1 VCRPSAEVSHLE
13 ISPSLP
19 RIRKLSQL
27 SISFIFIQFQ
37 EVSVKF
43 LKEELHVASEDSD
56 DLLMKVLSNFASKM
70 RKFSDDPVNQ
80 YLLFSQA
87 SNQLR
92 NMEIGDSVVARLLC
106 KVTEDCENYS
116 DHRKVQMLK
125 PFIAELNISRTDTSF
140 QAFIFCVKLTDV
152 WLSVESM
159 MYDSRVS
166 LGICQFNVFNNTASS
181 LLHAGDARKPDGS
194 SFRLSSRRSLV
205 EEETLV
211 PDEKSSCVDED
222 DDRAELFSIPSSAEG
237 DGEENHRILP
247 LAFSLQ
253 LNSRSE
259 KFPFGEGGFSS
270 RVLYEEFVF
279 HEKRNNEWIVEL
291 DLLSVEFD
299 AVYVL
304 MVLNELSKIKNKVID
319 FTAAVSEKV
328 PARTTANGSLVQ
340 RHDSIFFRKAACSS
354 AVQIHSH
361 DISFNINRLD
371 IILAS
376 TQDNFCF
383 IRSER
388 CQGLF
393 SHSQQNDFRGNI
405 GRLHLYDLTSIGK
418 VYREVLWKGQ
428 REDRDFESPSVS
440 FLAINEETENARVM
454 TIVLRLR
461 FLRVTFLYRFLIQMI
476 VFISDQIVSP
486 IQEFLGTDSTSD
498 AAERPPSVQN
508 IKPLEL
514 EVLLM
519 IDDTSVYIPRNSCSF
534 DIIGLSV
541 DSAVVRI
548 CSVPSCFVAPA
559 SSDFRNDL
567 SDSVLVFEHETNRW
581 RRALPSME
589 SLYPPHLSDLRRVVQ
604 ASDADPFKKSESYDV
619 LKNLLLQNRN
629 YIRIGG
635 EVFRIASLLR
645 DINIFVTLAT
655 TNGLFDEI
663 SVNANSYRFNCLFEL
678 VSPSLTEIEVHHRV
692 ARKGIQHNQ
701 IWRLVTRHSANLDVI
716 IDFFGSNM
724 KLLFCDVPLS
734 RTLDL
739 ALCQSE
745 LYLIISFWFD
755 NFHEV
760 ASSEIDENNSMMNE
774 MVGQLS
780 HHTSAS
786 DISEF
791 GGGASTRLGPE
802 YREVLRN
809 SYGSSAYFSYFLHRQ
824 FSFELLVVQSK
835 LELSAAIDQGMF
847 DREIPSVESLRQYE
861 STKRSQLS
869 VTHPFFV
876 LSETHLDQNNNRT
889 LYDFDV
895 YPVARL
901 IIQGAVVHITSDD
914 DVTHIGV
921 TASMVDVIDGCHPLE
936 NNVLLT
942 FKSFPHTVRYG
953 SVQFE
958 ELFNI
963 QSCSDYRLSSDGLPL
978 CLGILLSSKLNWMNI
993 NLFLDSADLFVSNL
1007 DICLILGEYFSC
1019 YFRFSEYGHPGLQ
1032 AFYQLDGSV
1041 LPYGGLDF
1049 RLLLHKPH
1057 VSVWN
1062 PASSSI
1068 VFVEADN
1075 GVLYRYMYDSN
1086 NGVKTSYDLQSLALV
1101 YVPDCNES
1109 VSYRSA
1115 RGSSGFGAAKT
1126 IIEFINVFVFQQFC
1140 GLENRQDLKIEITSS
1155 EDTSCTSLSGSCL
1168 SNKKEIHNF
1177 AIRDQVA
1184 GLEITMP
1191 ETNYLNSLVT
1201 FSKKFPLESG
1211 DIVVSFE
1218 DLLSVVAI
1226 LQAFWGGSRSDD
1238 ISVISAS
1245 ESKPEVPSYLDGFTA
1260 FNCFGKVSGIKLLL
1274 IDNVLGMHLPFFQV
1288 FLQDIAFALDNQEIV
1303 KVKGKQPMLNR
1314 KSGRMPSTNR
1324 NSISVINRGFF
1335 AFSSPT
1341 QDNNANEQLLLS
1353 EMRCYS
1359 EVIFWVESFNNLKK
1373 CWEPMVEPC
1382 GIHFLYEKVI
1392 FNYCIS
1398 SSTFSSTARRCV
1410 MEVEL
1415 FFV

>member
-1 VCRPSAEVSHLE
+1 MEE
-13 ISPSLP
+13 I
-19 RIRKLSQL
+19 
-27 SISFIFIQFQ
+27 F
-37 EVSVKF
+37 VKF
-43 LKEELHVASEDSD
+43 LKEEITVSSGDRD
-56 DLLMKVLSNFASKM
+56 DLLMQVLLSFASKM
-70 RKFSDDPVNQ
+70 RKLSSDPVNQ

-92 NMEIGDSVVARLLC
+92 NMEIGDSLVVTLLC
-106 KVTEDCENYS
+106 RVTEECEDYS
-116 DHRKVQMLK
+116 NRQ
-125 PFIAELNISRTDTSF
+125 FIQKLRSLISELRISRTDTTF
-140 QAFIFCVKLTDV
+140 EAFIFCVKLSDV

-166 LGICQFNVFNNTASS
+166 LGICQFNVFNNNASS
-181 LLHAGDARKPDGS
+181 LIHAGDSRKQGGS
-194 SFRLSSRRSLV
+194 RFRLSSRRTV
-205 EEETLV
+205 EEETFV
-211 PDEKSSCVDED
+211 SDGKSISLDED
-222 DDRAELFSIPSSAEG
+222 DDRAELLSIPSSV
-237 DGEENHRILP
+237 DGEEESGFLSP
-247 LAFSLQ
+247 LAFSLH

-259 KFPFGEGGFSS
+259 EFPFGEGGFSS

-319 FTAAVSEKV
+319 FTAAVNEKV
-328 PARTTANGSLVQ
+328 PSRSIAKGSVAH
-340 RHDSIFFRKAACSS
+340 HDDPLFVRKAVCSS
-354 AVQIHSH
+354 ALQSHSH

-376 TQDNFCF
+376 RQDNFCF
-383 IRSER
+383 IRSEK

-405 GRLHLYDLTSIGK
+405 GCLQLYDLTSFGK
-418 VYREVLWKGQ
+418 VYREVLWKGH
-428 REDRDFESPSVS
+428 REDRDVESPSVS
-440 FLAINEETENARVM
+440 FLAINEENDDTRVM

-461 FLRVTFLYRFLIQMI
+461 FLRVTFLYRFLMQII

-486 IQEFLGTDSTSD
+486 IQDFLGD
-498 AAERPPSVQN
+498 AGNNTIDATVERSSSVHN
-508 IKPLEL
+508 NKPLEL
-514 EVLLM
+514 EILLV
-519 IDDTSVYIPRNSCSF
+519 IDDASVYIPRNSCSV
-534 DIIGLSV
+534 DVIGLTLE
-541 DSAVVRI
+541 SAIVRV
-548 CSVPSCFVAPA
+548 CSVPSCLMAPV

-581 RRALPSME
+581 RRAFPSGE
-589 SLYPPHLSDLRRVVQ
+589 SLYPPHLSDLHRVIQVN
-604 ASDADPFKKSESYDV
+604 DADPFRKSGSYDI

-629 YIRIGG
+629 YIKIGG
-635 EVFRIASLLR
+635 EVFRIACLLR
-645 DINIFVTLAT
+645 NINIFVSLAT
-655 TNGLFDEI
+655 VIGVPRESLSE
-663 SVNANSYRFNCLFEL
+663 NSYPLNCLFQL
-678 VSPSLTEIEVHHRV
+678 VSPSLSEIEFCSRI
-692 ARKGIQHNQ
+692 ARKGIQHSQ

-724 KLLFCDVPLS
+724 KLLFCDTPLS

-760 ASSEIDENNSMMNE
+760 ASSDIDDDHSNSMMDE

-786 DISEF
+786 EMSEL
-791 GGGASTRLGPE
+791 GGTSNKLGPE
-802 YREVLRN
+802 YRDIFKSR
-809 SYGSSAYFSYFLHRQ
+809 YGSSAYFSYFLQRK

-835 LELSAAIDQGMF
+835 LELSAAIDQGIF
-847 DREIPSVESLRQYE
+847 EREIPSSESLRQFE
-861 STKRSQLS
+861 SMKRSQLS
-869 VTHPFFV
+869 KQHPFFV
-876 LSETHLDQNNNRT
+876 LSETVIDRSSCDTVN
-889 LYDFDV
+889 DFDV
-895 YPVARL
+895 YPLARL
-901 IIQGAVVHITSDD
+901 IIQGAIVHITSDD

-921 TASMVDVIDGCHPLE
+921 TASTVDVIDGCRPLE

-942 FKSFPHTVRYG
+942 FKSFPNTIHYG
-953 SVQFE
+953 SVHFE

-963 QSCSDYRLSSDGLPL
+963 QSCSDYMQSSGDLPL
-978 CLGILLSSKLNWMNI
+978 SLGIMLSSKLNWMNI

-1007 DICLILGEYFSC
+1007 DICLMLGEYFSC

-1032 AFYQLDGSV
+1032 AFYQLDGSII
-1041 LPYGGLDF
+1041 PYGGLDF

-1057 VSVWN
+1057 VSVWE
-1062 PASSSI
+1062 PTSASV
-1068 VFVEADN
+1068 VFVESDN
-1075 GVLYRYMYDSN
+1075 GALYRYMYDSN

-1101 YVPDCNES
+1101 YVPDFSES
-1109 VSYRSA
+1109 VNYRSA

-1126 IIEFINVFVFQQFC
+1126 ILEFINVFVFQQFC
-1140 GLENRQDLKIEITSS
+1140 ALENRQDLKIEVTSYEENNCSTSS
-1155 EDTSCTSLSGSCL
+1155 SASSG
-1168 SNKKEIHNF
+1168 KKEVLNF
-1177 AIRDQVA
+1177 AVRDQVA

-1218 DLLSVVAI
+1218 DLLSVIAI
-1226 LQAFWGGSRSDD
+1226 LQAFCGDSGSGDSDTN
-1238 ISVISAS
+1238 SAS
-1245 ESKPEVPSYLDGFTA
+1245 EPDPAVPSYLDGFAA

-1288 FLQDIAFALDNQEIV
+1288 FLQDIAFALDNQEII
-1303 KVKGKQPMLNR
+1303 KAKGKQPILHR

-1335 AFSSPT
+1335 AFSPPT
-1341 QDNNANEQLLLS
+1341 QDNNENDQLLLC

-1373 CWEPMVEPC
+1373 CWEPMIEPS
-1382 GIHFLYEKVI
+1382 GIHFLHEKVI
-1392 FNYCIS
+1392 FLLIVYSLIHRLIDRASWKRS
-1398 SSTFSSTARRCV
+1398 SSSSRHPFSC
-1410 MEVEL
+1410 
-1415 FFV
+1415 